1 MVTEAWTLA
10 GCGGAAASKSAVVV
24 QEVPALLHP
33 VAKKPISL
41 RGVAVA
47 SSACQDAIVVVG
59 RCCGIASCLLAMLA
73 LTGASSFGPLLT
85 FLLKKQN
92 NMTQVLPSSP
102 SLPNFPFLSGG
113 SLASVA
119 LSAILVAVQMLQHTV
134 IPERPMFY
142 PEYTPQGTF
151 SLLCSYPLSLSLP
164 VPLKLSPV
172 VVQLHKQEGNQTRQ
186 TVIDIL

>member
-1 MVTEAWTLA
+1 MVPMVTEAWTLA
-10 GCGGAAASKSAVVV
+10 GCGGAAASKSAVVA

-47 SSACQDAIVVVG
+47 RSACQDAIVVVG

-92 NMTQVLPSSP
+92 NMTQISP
-102 SLPNFPFLSGG
+102 ENDNLLKSVIQMSQFRSEHKVILLLIAAGPNSPEPEQGVVTLEEDREPVERVEEELQC
-113 SLASVA
+113 LA
-119 LSAILVAVQMLQHTV
+119 QD
-134 IPERPMFY
+134 
-142 PEYTPQGTF
+142 
-151 SLLCSYPLSLSLP
+151 LL
-164 VPLKLSPV
+164 
-172 VVQLHKQEGNQTRQ
+172 
-186 TVIDIL
+186 

>member
-10 GCGGAAASKSAVVV
+10 GCGGAAASKSAVVA

-47 SSACQDAIVVVG
+47 RSACQDAIVVVG

-92 NMTQVLPSSP
+92 NMTQ
-102 SLPNFPFLSGG
+102 
-113 SLASVA
+113 
-119 LSAILVAVQMLQHTV
+119 MLQHTV

-142 PEYTPQGTF
+142 PEYPPQEPEQGVVTLEEDRDPVERVEEELQCLAQD
-151 SLLCSYPLSLSLP
+151 LL
-164 VPLKLSPV
+164 
-172 VVQLHKQEGNQTRQ
+172 
-186 TVIDIL
+186 